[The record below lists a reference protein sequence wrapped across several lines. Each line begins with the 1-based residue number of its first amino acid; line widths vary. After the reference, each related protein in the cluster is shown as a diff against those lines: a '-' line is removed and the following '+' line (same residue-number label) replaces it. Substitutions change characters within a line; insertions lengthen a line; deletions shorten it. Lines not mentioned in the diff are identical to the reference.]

1 LIFLYLNKDFH
12 FESVME
18 VADEI
23 VCILLNETDKYKSSF
38 GVELLEKIA
47 GEKEKRI
54 ILLNSGE

>member
-1 LIFLYLNKDFH
+1 LNKDFH

-23 VCILLNETDKYKSSF
+23 VCILLNVTDKYKSSF

-47 GEKEKRI
+47 DEKEKRI